1 MSGATVDFAAFGTG
15 APDPRRHA
23 MAMRAFLC
31 QNVAIGSAFGSFGVV
46 VLTLQQRFDVGRG
59 MASLGLALAV
69 LVMGLASPLSA
80 RMIGRFGLRATMLC
94 GIVLSGFGNL
104 ALAFAPGF
112 GWVLL
117 AYALPIGVALAMFG
131 PFPASVLAA
140 RWFQPKPG
148 PAIGFVNMPVLVA
161 LVPLI
166 TVPLLRDHGLT
177 GLYCALA
184 AMHLVLFPLAWG
196 IVDAPARTAP
206 TPASTPPVAAARAG
220 AGRLVTRPL
229 FWCIALGSGVLHAAG
244 ISASAHIVALGIEAG
259 LPAQS
264 AALLLTVMGT
274 ASVAGAFGAG
284 LLCAR
289 IGAPATLALIAATTG
304 SGWVILVSSHALVI
318 MAALTAVLGAGGAGV
333 FPAINVLVGERFGPG
348 AVVRTVGMLALMTLP
363 FTFGL
368 PPLAG
373 VLHDRTGGYAAVGV
387 AIVLAC
393 AGVTALFLAMA
404 RQSRAPL
411 VPVSLTTNI

>member
-1 MSGATVDFAAFGTG
+1 MSGATVNFTAIGTG
-15 APDPRRHA
+15 APDPQRHA
-23 MAMRAFLC
+23 MAIRAFLC

-46 VLTLQQRFDVGRG
+46 VLTLQHRFGVGRG

-69 LVMGLASPLSA
+69 LMMGLSSPLSA
-80 RMIGRFGLRATMLC
+80 RMIERFGLRNIMLC
-94 GIVLSGFGNL
+94 GIVLSGLGNL

-117 AYALPIGVALAMFG
+117 AYALPIGVGLAMFG

-166 TVPLLRDHGLT
+166 TVLLLRDHGLT
-177 GLYCALA
+177 GLYIVLA
-184 AMHLVLFPLAWG
+184 VMHLVLFPLAWG
-196 IVDAPARTAP
+196 IVDAPAGTAMA
-206 TPASTPPVAAARAG
+206 PADAAHAG
-220 AGRLVTRPL
+220 TGRLVGRPL

-259 LPAQS
+259 LATQS
-264 AALLLTVMGT
+264 AAMLLSVMGT
-274 ASVAGAFGAG
+274 ASVVGAFGAG

-304 SGWVILVSSHALVI
+304 LGWVMMFSSHTLML

-333 FPAINVLVGERFGPG
+333 FPAINVLVGERFGPD
-348 AVVRTVGMLALMTLP
+348 AVVRTVGMLGLVTLP
-363 FTFGL
+363 FNFGL

-387 AIVLAC
+387 AIALAC
-393 AGVTALFLAMA
+393 MVVTVLFLAMA
-404 RQSRAPL
+404 RESR
-411 VPVSLTTNI
+411 TTLARPTLAIDI